1 MAKDNVTD
9 VWKEYEAGRDYNERI
24 GLYDNVSRNELF
36 YIGDQWHGVDSGGLP
51 TPVFNVVGRIV
62 NFLVSS
68 VLTHAVSVSYRDG
81 GNYTSPSHD
90 RERIASAV
98 GLLNRSAHHRWE
110 KLKMESLLRDGLL
123 DAALSGDAVFYC
135 HWDGSVDTG
144 QLYRG
149 DISVSRADT
158 RDLFVADVCLDDIQK
173 QDYIILRGR
182 CPVEKLRDEAKAYGL
197 IDEVILP
204 RKK

>member
-1 MAKDNVTD
+1 MEKIGKDNVTLT
-9 VWKEYEAGRDYNERI
+9 WSQYEDGREYNESV
-24 GLYDNVSRNELF
+24 GLYDNARINELF

-81 GNYTSPSHD
+81 GSYTVRTAD

-98 GLLNRSAHHRWE
+98 ELLNRSARHRWE

-123 DAALSGDAVFYC
+123 DCALTGDAVFYC
-135 HWDGSVDTG
+135 WWDPDQRNGHAYD
-144 QLYRG
+144 G
-149 DISVSRADT
+149 DICTDVVDST
-158 RDLFVADVCLDDIQK
+158 NLFVADVNSSDIQT
-173 QDYIILRGR
+173 QNQ
-182 CPVEKLRDEAKAYGL
+182 
-197 IDEVILP
+197 
-204 RKK
+204 